1 MAKTVKQQTSLWQ
14 NTRFLGT
21 AIAIAAAALV
31 SSGAVLLMLNS
42 PGDFSTV
49 RPIPKLTSTGSAPV
63 LAPPPPA
70 PITAAETSTP
80 ETSAE
85 QITAS
90 EPSPSRTSTPSPRF
104 TDHPTPGQTPRRSPA
119 S

>member
-90 EPSPSRTSTPSPRF
+90 KPPRASAPSSPG
-104 TDHPTPGQTPRRSPA
+104 TLEHPTPGQTPRRSPA
-119 S
+119 T